1 MKPPPPTPH
10 VATSNPKPKWVLY
23 TALTLQILVGGLF
36 LLLFLLV
43 AALSPVC
50 DNGCLNETASTTLS
64 LFFIPA
70 AIALA
75 GASLSALTVIL
86 WRKLSGGS
94 AIITAVAMTIA
105 YPLALLTVW
114 QVLGTTFNLFD
125 GS

>member
-1 MKPPPPTPH
+1 
-10 VATSNPKPKWVLY
+10 VLY
-23 TALTLQILVGGLF
+23 AALTIQILVGGLF

-64 LFFIPA
+64 LLVVPV

-86 WRKLSGGS
+86 WRKLSNGS
-94 AIITAVAMTIA
+94 AILAAVTLTVA

-114 QVLGTTFNLFD
+114 QVLGTIFNLFD
-125 GS
+125 GR

>member
-1 MKPPPPTPH
+1 MEPPPPTPH
-10 VATSNPKPKWVLY
+10 GATSNPKPKWVLY

-50 DNGCLNETASTTLS
+50 DNGCANETASTTLS
-64 LFFIPA
+64 LLVIPA

-86 WRKLSGGS
+86 WRKLSGGR